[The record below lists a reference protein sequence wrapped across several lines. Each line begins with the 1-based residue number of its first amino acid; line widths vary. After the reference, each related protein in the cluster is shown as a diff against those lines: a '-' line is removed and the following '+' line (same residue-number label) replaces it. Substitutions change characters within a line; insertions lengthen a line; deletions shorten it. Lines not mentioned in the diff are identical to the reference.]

1 MYFVR
6 RWGSSLTELSGIK
19 EFMARNGGVLA
30 AGSIL
35 EEDNPLAEEIEHA
48 GETINLERTEAR
60 NVRRDVQSTL
70 KFFEDGI
77 QRTLYIGH
85 LITNGFHI
93 PVHYCTVAAVI
104 LQRTEGRFNFIEDL
118 FRKREIL
125 LVSRAPLPSSM
136 DQLAGSGIE
145 VVDTGATGKNFNDL
159 CRAAQYQSKDERL
172 ALEKII
178 IEKWAEDFDDG
189 SFLVV
194 DGTLMNLRSESAVA
208 RCVGVSKEVV
218 ERYFELQNHKKIHG
232 LALGERS
239 WVFRFKTEEQ
249 DQRLGARDRLSWYL
263 RIRDT
268 KGRHPEFGLLRCEL
282 SKSHAD
288 RCVELAD
295 QLSESLFAERYPIAF
310 PDPRWDRLLYPIR
323 QCEQYLR
330 SRCRPIRSVQ
340 ASFGR
345 TQRI

>member
-1 MYFVR
+1 M
-6 RWGSSLTELSGIK
+6 TELAGIK

-60 NVRRDVQSTL
+60 NVQLDAPSNL

-85 LITNGFHI
+85 LITNGYHI
-93 PVHYCTVAAVI
+93 PVHYCTAAAVI
-104 LQRTEGRFNFIEDL
+104 LKRVDGRFRFVEDL

-125 LVSRAPLPSSM
+125 LVSKSNVPVPSSI
-136 DQLAGSGIE
+136 DELSRGGIE

-172 ALEKII
+172 ALEKIV
-178 IEKWAEDFDDG
+178 IEKWAEGFDDG
-189 SFLVV
+189 SFLVI
-194 DGTLMNLRSESAVA
+194 DGTLINLRSEQAVSK
-208 RCVGVSKEVV
+208 CVGVSKEVV
-218 ERYFELQNHKKIHG
+218 ERYFELQNHKKIYG
-232 LALGERS
+232 LGIGQRS
-239 WVFRFKTEEQ
+239 WVFRFKTAEQ

-288 RCVELAD
+288 HCAELAD
-295 QLSESLFAERYPIAF
+295 QISQSLFAERYPIAF

>member
-125 LVSRAPLPSSM
+125 LVSRANVPLPSSM

-172 ALEKII
+172 ALGKII
-178 IEKWAEDFDDG
+178 IEKRAEDFDDG

-232 LALGERS
+232 LALGEDRGYS
-239 WVFRFKTEEQ
+239 DLRPKNKTN
-249 DQRLGARDRLSWYL
+249 
-263 RIRDT
+263 
-268 KGRHPEFGLLRCEL
+268 
-282 SKSHAD
+282 
-288 RCVELAD
+288 V
-295 QLSESLFAERYPIAF
+295 SERAT
-310 PDPRWDRLLYPIR
+310 
-323 QCEQYLR
+323 
-330 SRCRPIRSVQ
+330 
-340 ASFGR
+340 G
-345 TQRI
+345 